1 MQLIKLSPIAIATL
15 ATLLSACG
23 GGKSDDPA
31 PPPAIKI
38 SPIALS
44 KAIPLAIAENE
55 LQFEGGVCTGGSG
68 NLTASWDFGDKTEAS
83 TSSTHTYAT
92 TTGNASYTVK
102 VTCTDAAGNK
112 AEGKNVFTIAPAAMN
127 GFLGKK
133 WSTYTS
139 IPALHPSVYPVAGLS
154 TAGDIHGVGVPS
166 TASGLDVAA
175 MSANFSISNEI
186 GYHKLP
192 TGADRPP
199 FNDTLEGMH
208 TATID
213 LAVSPNG
220 HVMAAWMAGTS
231 VWYATRNSL
240 KDAWSVPVK
249 IDVPVLDESI
259 KVVVNDAGAGAIAYC
274 TSTGAQVVTYASQ
287 ATQAPVAISKR
298 CGGIDK
304 DEKSLQRYRAF
315 DIAIDNTSSTIYAAG
330 VNDAAT
336 AGKSVVTMKSYTPG
350 SGWTAATAVS
360 DALATPPN
368 SLSLSRSPNGNFAIL
383 AWEQLGTVAPF
394 TSNVFTRIYAGAT
407 WGAIK
412 PVQDHFS
419 TKDYSRPLVAV
430 NDSGD
435 AFLAMRL
442 SQLNSNTG
450 AVTSQVEVSNYAA
463 NATAPAWSQPYQL
476 IRSGAAVQFSATDIA
491 IDKWGTGLI
500 TLADGSNPVQ
510 AGTFS
515 KTASW
520 SGFSDISPRFPN
532 PKAFHYQT
540 MRALPDGRAI
550 LVTSVYD
557 DKTPLTD
564 STAPISSG
572 YVLLK

>member
-1 MQLIKLSPIAIATL
+1 MQLMKLSPITVATL

-23 GGKSDDPA
+23 GGKGDDPV
-31 PPPAIKI
+31 PPPAIKVSAI
-38 SPIALS
+38 TLS
-44 KAIPLAIAENE
+44 KATPAANAEAE
-55 LQFEGGVCTGGSG
+55 LQFDGGACSGGSG
-68 NLTASWDFGDKTEAS
+68 DLTASWDFGDKTPAS
-83 TSSTHTYAT
+83 TSNTHTYAV
-92 TTGNASYTVK
+92 GNLSYIVK
-102 VTCTDAAGNK
+102 VTCTDASGNK
-112 AEGKNVFTIAPAAMN
+112 AEGRNSFTIAPAEMN
-127 GFLGKK
+127 GFLGRK

-154 TAGDIHGVGVPS
+154 TAGDLHGIGVPS

-175 MSANFSISNEI
+175 MAANFSISNEI
-186 GYHKLP
+186 GYDKLP
-192 TGADRPP
+192 TGTDRPP

-208 TATID
+208 TASID

-220 HVMAAWMAGTS
+220 HVMAAWMAGSS
-231 VWYATRNSL
+231 VWYAMKYGL
-240 KDAWSVPVK
+240 KGVWSVPAK
-249 IDVPVLDESI
+249 INVPVLDESI

-274 TSTGAQVVTYASQ
+274 TRTGAEVVTYTSQ
-287 ATQAPVAISKR
+287 VTQAPVAISKQ

-304 DEKSLQRYRAF
+304 DEKYLQRYRAF
-315 DIAIDNTSSTIYAAG
+315 DIAIDNASSTIYAVG
-330 VNDAAT
+330 VNNAAT
-336 AGKSVVTMKSYTPG
+336 AGKSVVTMKSYTPDG
-350 SGWTAATAVS
+350 GWTAATAVS
-360 DALATPPN
+360 DELATPPV
-368 SLSLSRSPNGNFAIL
+368 SLSYSRSPNGNFAIV
-383 AWEQLGTVAPF
+383 AWDQVGTVAPF
-394 TSNVFTRIYAGAT
+394 NANVFTRIYTGAS

-412 PVQDHFS
+412 PVQDHFV
-419 TKDYSRPLVAV
+419 TKDYTRPLVAI

-442 SQLNSNTG
+442 GQLSTTG
-450 AVTSQVEVSNYAA
+450 TFTSQVEVSNYVA
-463 NATAPAWSQPYQL
+463 NATKPAWSQPYQL
-476 IRSGAAVQFSATDIA
+476 RRNGAAVQFSATDVA
-491 IDKWGTGLI
+491 IDKWGTGLL
-500 TLADGSNPVQ
+500 TRADGSGDPVH

-515 KTASW
+515 KAASW
-520 SGFSDISPRFPN
+520 SGFSDLSARFPY

>member
-1 MQLIKLSPIAIATL
+1 MQFIKPSPIAVATL

-23 GGKSDDPA
+23 GGKGDDPA
-31 PPPAIKI
+31 PIPAIKV

-44 KAIPLAIAENE
+44 KATPLAIAEND
-55 LQFEGGVCTGGSG
+55 LQFDGGVCSGGSG
-68 NLTASWDFGDKTEAS
+68 DLTASWDFGDKTPTS
-83 TSSTHTYAT
+83 TSNIHNYAI
-92 TTGNASYTVK
+92 GDASYTVK

-112 AEGKNVFTIAPAAMN
+112 AEGKNVFTVAHASMN

-133 WSTYTS
+133 WSTYTK
-139 IPALHPSVYPVAGLS
+139 IPALHPSVYPVADLS
-154 TAGDIHGVGVPS
+154 TAGDLHGVGVPS

-175 MSANFSISNEI
+175 MSANFGISNEI
-186 GYHKLP
+186 GYDKLP
-192 TGADRPP
+192 TGTDRPP

-208 TATID
+208 TASID

-220 HVMAAWMAGTS
+220 RVMAAWMAGTS
-231 VWYATRNSL
+231 VWYATKNGL
-240 KDAWSVPVK
+240 KGVWSVPAK
-249 IDVPVLDESI
+249 INVPVLDASI

-274 TSTGAQVVTYASQ
+274 TRNGAEVVTYTSQ
-287 ATQAPVAISKR
+287 TIQAPVAISKQ
-298 CGGIDK
+298 CGGVEE

-315 DIAIDNTSSTIYAAG
+315 DIAIDNTSSTIYAVG
-330 VNDAAT
+330 VNNATT
-336 AGKSVVTMKSYTPG
+336 AGKSVVSIKSYTPG
-350 SGWTAATAVS
+350 GSWTAATAVS
-360 DALATPPN
+360 DELTTPPV
-368 SLSLSRSPNGNFAIL
+368 SLSYARSPNGNFAIL
-383 AWEQLGTVAPF
+383 AWDQLGTVAPIN
-394 TSNVFTRIYAGAT
+394 SNVFARIHSGAA

-412 PVQDHFS
+412 PVQDHFI
-419 TKDYSRPLVAV
+419 TKDYSRPIVAI

-442 SQLNSNTG
+442 GQTSSSGTF
-450 AVTSQVEVSNYAA
+450 TSQIEVSNYAA

-476 IRSGAAVQFSATDIA
+476 RRNGTAVQFSATDIA

-500 TLADGSNPVQ
+500 TRADGGGDPVH

>member
-1 MQLIKLSPIAIATL
+1 MQLIKPSPIAVATL

-31 PPPAIKI
+31 PPPAIKV
-38 SPIALS
+38 SAIALS
-44 KAIPLAIAENE
+44 KATPLAIAENE
-55 LQFEGGVCTGGSG
+55 LQFEGGVCSGGRG
-68 NLTASWDFGDKTEAS
+68 DLTASWDFGDKTPES
-83 TSSTHTYAT
+83 TSNTHTY
-92 TTGNASYTVK
+92 TTGDASYTVK
-102 VTCTDAAGNK
+102 VTCTDATGNK
-112 AEGKNVFTIAPAAMN
+112 AEGKNVFTVAHASMN

-133 WSTYTS
+133 WSTYTK

-154 TAGDIHGVGVPS
+154 TAGDINGVGVPS

-175 MSANFSISNEI
+175 MSANFGISNDI
-186 GYHKLP
+186 GYDKLP
-192 TGADRPP
+192 TGTDRPP
-199 FNDTLEGMH
+199 FNDTQEGMR
-208 TATID
+208 TASID

-220 HVMAAWMAGTS
+220 RVMAAWMAGTS
-231 VWYATRNSL
+231 VWYATKNGL
-240 KDAWSVPVK
+240 KGTWSVPVK
-249 IDVPVLDESI
+249 LDVPVLDEAI

-274 TSTGAQVVTYASQ
+274 TRTGAQVVTYASQ
-287 ATQAPVAISKR
+287 ATQAPVTISKR
-298 CGGIDK
+298 CGGVDSE
-304 DEKSLQRYRAF
+304 EKSLQRYRAF
-315 DIAIDNTSSTIYAAG
+315 DIAIDNTTSTVYAVG
-330 VNDAAT
+330 VNDAT
-336 AGKSVVTMKSYTPG
+336 AGKSAVTVKSYTPG

-360 DALATPPN
+360 DELTTPPD
-368 SLSLSRSPNGNFAIL
+368 SLSYARSPNGNFAVV
-383 AWEQLGTVAPF
+383 AWDQLGTVAPF
-394 TSNVFTRIYAGAT
+394 TSNVFSRIQAGAS
-407 WGAIK
+407 WGAIR
-412 PVQDHFS
+412 PVQSHFI

-430 NDSGD
+430 NDKGD

-450 AVTSQVEVSNYAA
+450 AVVSQIEVSNYAA
-463 NATAPAWSQPYQL
+463 SATAPAWSQPYQL
-476 IRSGAAVQFSATDIA
+476 RKNGLAVPFSATDIA
-491 IDKWGTGLI
+491 VDKWGTGLL
-500 TLADGSNPVQ
+500 TRTDGGGDPVQ

-515 KTASW
+515 KAAIW
-520 SGFSDISPRFPN
+520 SGFADLSPRFPN

>member
-1 MQLIKLSPIAIATL
+1 MQLIKPSPIAVATL

-23 GGKSDDPA
+23 GGKGDDPA
-31 PPPAIKI
+31 PIPAVKV
-38 SPIALS
+38 SAIALS
-44 KAIPLAIAENE
+44 KATPQAIAENE
-55 LQFEGGVCTGGSG
+55 LQFDGGVCSGGSG
-68 NLTASWDFGDKTEAS
+68 DLTASWDFGDKTPAS
-83 TSSTHTYAT
+83 TSNTHTYV
-92 TTGNASYTVK
+92 TGDASYTVK

-112 AEGKNVFTIAPAAMN
+112 GEGKNIFTVAHASMN

-133 WSTYTS
+133 WSTYTR

-166 TASGLDVAA
+166 AASGLDVAA
-175 MSANFSISNEI
+175 MSANFGISNEI
-186 GYHKLP
+186 GYDKLP
-192 TGADRPP
+192 TGTDKPP
-199 FNDTLEGMH
+199 FNDTLEGMR
-208 TATID
+208 TASID

-220 HVMAAWMAGTS
+220 RVMAAWMAGTS
-231 VWYATRNSL
+231 VWYATKNGL
-240 KDAWSVPVK
+240 KGVWSVPVK

-274 TSTGAQVVTYASQ
+274 TRTGAQIVTYASQ
-287 ATQAPVAISKR
+287 TTQAPVTISKQ

-336 AGKSVVTMKSYTPG
+336 AGKSVVTMKSYTSG

-360 DALATPPN
+360 NELATPPV
-368 SLSLSRSPNGNFAIL
+368 SLSYSRSPNGNFAIL
-383 AWEQLGTVAPF
+383 AWNQLGTVAPF
-394 TSNVFTRIYAGAT
+394 KSNVFTRIHASAT
-407 WGAIK
+407 WGVIK
-412 PVQDHFS
+412 PVQDNFI
-419 TKDYSRPLVAV
+419 TKDYARPLVAI

-442 SQLNSNTG
+442 GESNDSGTTF
-450 AVTSQVEVSNYAA
+450 TSKIEVSNYAA

-476 IRSGAAVQFSATDIA
+476 VRNGSAVQFSATDIA

-510 AGTFS
+510 VGTFS